1 MSIRVLQSSWW
12 GRELV
17 ALLNLSSWCLVMVER
32 LFLAVPRGCLRFVIV
47 VFPDHTHWLF
57 LGVGAPAC
65 ATVLHYGSDERK
77 SNFPRGG
84 GGGSGPPAPPLWI
97 RTWIHCRPSSF
108 ISVIL
113 SYCFPSLRSGLYAY
127 SKPCLFALWVFTKCR
142 LLIFS
147 KLTFSKK
154 KSGIPLGCQT
164 VWIQIRSD
172 VLSGLIWV
180 RTVSKL
186 TSRLRML
193 KSLCP
198 RFPFWEKREMI
209 IRRGMI
215 KTTTIP
221 TWYKKKCLSNATWYR
236 DGQGWR
242 QLFNH
247 RNDWVFVFYD
257 LDKRKKLTYRV
268 KSGIFGQTA

>member
-1 MSIRVLQSSWW
+1 MTFCWRADD
-12 GRELV
+12 GPT
-17 ALLNLSSWCLVMVER
+17 LNLCDFKGIRTSSAKEPLDFCN
-32 LFLAVPRGCLRFVIV
+32 FL
-47 VFPDHTHWLF
+47 
-57 LGVGAPAC
+57 
-65 ATVLHYGSDERK
+65 
-77 SNFPRGG
+77 GG
-84 GGGSGPPAPPLWI
+84 GGGSGPPVS
-97 RTWIHCRPSSF
+97 PSGSARGF
-108 ISVIL
+108 IADLQVSSHEAYHTVSLLYGLVHMLI
-113 SYCFPSLRSGLYAY
+113 PSHV
-127 SKPCLFALWVFTKCR
+127 CLHYGYLKCR

-147 KLTFSKK
+147 KLTFSK

-198 RFPFWEKREMI
+198 RFLEKREMI

-221 TWYKKKCLSNATWYR
+221 T
-236 DGQGWR
+236 
-242 QLFNH
+242 
-247 RNDWVFVFYD
+247 
-257 LDKRKKLTYRV
+257 
-268 KSGIFGQTA
+268 